1 MSEIYS
7 AINVKNLSVLVFVSH
22 QICAFR
28 LLIRPFRWDRRQSL
42 LIKLIYEKEKIFLLT
57 HVKYKNLLL
66 YLI

>member
-1 MSEIYS
+1 MSEKYS

-42 LIKLIYEKEKIFLLT
+42 LIKLIYEKEKIFC
-57 HVKYKNLLL
+57 
-66 YLI
+66 